1 MLHGLWTPGRG
12 LMLWEDDDAPSGDR
26 RSADTPEL
34 PPHLAKVMSRRMRHR
49 ADVTL
54 PTPRG
59 HVAVSMPSI
68 ALAPA
73 DAVELLLRVPPRH
86 PAISGDLRYLAL
98 VVAGVER
105 WVRAARVVPVQV
117 RFESQWWL
125 RWRLVGGEPQRAWRA
140 ELAAAMPPVQS
151 AEGGARAVLD
161 DLLAE
166 VTDPIVR
173 RVIGRPGVEHPLLW
187 SLVEEEPYEEGSAR
201 SEAALEQW
209 RASLRGDEPELVLRL
224 TEPDDDEETGEPLWP
239 LEVLLRPDGEA
250 PTPVVVHRGGA
261 PGAHGGGAPGVRD
274 AELFRVA
281 VAKLGEA
288 MAAYEPLRSMA
299 TDTGSLDML
308 LPTAAVTDFV
318 LHGVEKLRAVSV
330 GVLLPRA
337 WSRLDASLR
346 LKVDSPPSPTA
357 ENRAAGLDE
366 IVSYDWQLAIGDME
380 LTPEE
385 MARLA
390 STKGDLVRL
399 RGTWVQA
406 DGTALSRAIEY
417 VKKQN
422 RDRALPLA
430 DVLGQLSAEKPPPVP
445 VERIEA
451 TGWAQKLLDPD
462 RRPEPVEV
470 PDSVHA
476 TLRPYQQR
484 GVEWLAFMSSAGLG
498 AVLAD
503 DMGLGKTLQL
513 LVLLAHER
521 SVTPTLLV
529 APMSVVGNWQR
540 EAAKFVP
547 TLRVLVHHGP
557 DRATGDDLTA
567 AVRSHDLVVTTY
579 ALLARDVGELSA
591 QTWRRVVLDEA
602 QHVKNSSTA
611 QARAARAIPAAHR
624 IALTGTPVENRLD
637 ELRSIFD
644 FCNPGILGTPA
655 TFRARFAIPIE
666 REKEETAVARLRS
679 LTSPFVLRRVKT
691 DETVIADLPDK
702 FEMTVRSNL
711 TAEQA
716 SLYQAVVDEMM
727 RQIAESEGMARK
739 GAVLGALTRLKQVC
753 NHPAHFLDDGSTV
766 LRRGKHRSGKLALV
780 DDILDSV
787 LGDGE
792 KALLFTQFTAFGSM
806 VAPYL
811 ERRFGV
817 PVPFLHGGVSK
828 GRRDAMVEEF
838 QSAGGPPIMVLSLKA
853 GGTGLNLTA
862 ANHVVHLDRWWNP
875 AVENQAT
882 DRAFRIGQRKDVQVR
897 KLLCVG
903 TVEERIDTMLTTKK
917 DLADLA
923 VGSGESWITE
933 LSTGE
938 LRDLLTLSEDAVG
951 D

>member
-1 MLHGLWTPGRG
+1 MLHGLWTPGSG
-12 LMLWEDDDAPSGDR
+12 LLLWDDDEAGGSSEGLPAP
-26 RSADTPEL
+26 
-34 PPHLAKVMSRRMRHR
+34 LAKVMARRMRHR
-49 ADVTL
+49 ANVTL
-54 PTPRG
+54 PSPRG
-59 HVAVSMPSI
+59 HVSVSMPAI
-68 ALAPA
+68 ALAPL
-73 DAVELLLRVPPRH
+73 DAAELLLRVPLDH
-86 PAISGDLRYLAL
+86 PEVSGDLRYLS
-98 VVAGVER
+98 VVVRGVER
-105 WVRAARVVPVQV
+105 WARAGRVVPQQI
-117 RFESQWWL
+117 RFESQWWI
-125 RWRLVGGEPQRAWRA
+125 RWRLLGGEPQRAWRA

-151 AEGGARAVLD
+151 ADSGARVVLD
-161 DLLAE
+161 DLVSE

-173 RVIGRPGVEHPLLW
+173 RILGHPEVQHPLLV
-187 SLVEEEPYEEGSAR
+187 SLVEDEPYQQGSAR
-201 SEAALEQW
+201 SESALQQW
-209 RASLRGDEPELVLRL
+209 RDSLGGDEAELVLRL
-224 TEPDDDEETGEPLWP
+224 AEPDVEDDDLPGSSEVLWP

-250 PTPVVVHRGGA
+250 PVPVG
-261 PGAHGGGAPGVRD
+261 RD
-274 AELFRVA
+274 ADRFRLA
-281 VAKLGEA
+281 VSRLGAA
-288 MAAYEPLRSMA
+288 MAAYSPLRDLA
-299 TDTGSLDML
+299 TEPGSLDML
-308 LPTAAVTDFV
+308 MPTDAVTDFV
-318 LHGVEKLRAVSV
+318 LHGVDALRQAKVA
-330 GVLLPRA
+330 VLLPRA
-337 WSRLDASLR
+337 WARAESSLR
-346 LKVDSPPSPTA
+346 LSVQSPASPTA
-357 ENRAAGLDE
+357 ENRAVGLDE
-366 IVSYDWQLAIGDME
+366 IVSYDWQLAVGDMM

-385 MARLA
+385 MSRLA
-390 STKGDLVRL
+390 ASKGDLVRL
-399 RGTWVQA
+399 RGNWVQA
-406 DGTALSRAIEY
+406 DGAALARAVEY
-417 VKKQN
+417 VRKQN
-422 RDRALPLA
+422 RQRSLSLA
-430 DVLGQLSAEKPPPVP
+430 DLLGELRAETPPPLP
-445 VERIEA
+445 VAEITA

-462 RRPEPVEV
+462 RRPEPVEI
-470 PDSVHA
+470 PSTVHA

-521 SVTPTLLV
+521 AIASDPGPTLLV

-547 TLRVLVHHGP
+547 DLRVHVHHGP
-557 DRATGDDLTA
+557 ARLSGDELGEVVRA
-567 AVRSHDLVVTTY
+567 SDLVVTTY
-579 ALLARDVGELSA
+579 ALLARDVADLSLHR
-591 QTWRRVVLDEA
+591 WRRLVLDEA
-602 QHVKNSSTA
+602 QHIKNSATA
-611 QARAARAIPAAHR
+611 AARAARTLPAAHR

-644 FCNPGILGTPA
+644 FCNPGILGNAA

-666 REKEETAVARLRS
+666 REKEEGAVARLRS

-691 DETVIADLPDK
+691 DRTVIADLPDK

-716 SLYQAVVDEMM
+716 GLYQAVVEDMM
-727 RQIAESEGMARK
+727 RRIDESEGMARK

-753 NHPAHFLDDGSTV
+753 NHPAHFLDDGSTI

-780 DDILDSV
+780 DDILESV

-811 ERRFGV
+811 EHRFGTT
-817 PVPFLHGGVSK
+817 VPFLHGGVSK
-828 GRRDAMVEEF
+828 KARDGMVEQF
-838 QSAGGPPIMVLSLKA
+838 QSGDGPPVMLLSLKA

-903 TVEERIDTMLTTKK
+903 TVEERIDAMLTTKK

-923 VGSGESWITE
+923 VGSGENWITE

-938 LRDLLTLSEDAVG
+938 LRELLSLSDDAVG
-951 D
+951 E

>member
-1 MLHGLWTPGRG
+1 MLHGLWTPGSG
-12 LMLWEDDDAPSGDR
+12 LMLWEDDVAAGGSDEAG
-26 RSADTPEL
+26 EL
-34 PPHLAKVMSRRMRHR
+34 PPYLAKIVSRRMRHR
-49 ADVTL
+49 ANVTL
-54 PTPRG
+54 PSPGG
-59 HVAVSMPSI
+59 HTVVSMPAV
-68 ALAPA
+68 ALAPV
-73 DAVELLLRVPPRH
+73 DAAEALLRVPTDHRG
-86 PAISGDLRYLAL
+86 ISGDLRYLAVL
-98 VVAGVER
+98 AAGVER
-105 WVRAARVVPVQV
+105 WVRAGRVVPRQT
-117 RFESQWWL
+117 REDSQWWT
-125 RWRLVGGEPQRAWRA
+125 RWTLVGGEPQRAWRA

-161 DLLAE
+161 DILTE
-166 VTDPIVR
+166 ITDPVVR
-173 RVIGRPGVEHPLLW
+173 RVIGRPDVEHPLLV
-187 SLVEEEPYEEGSAR
+187 SLVEEEPYEDGSAR

-209 RASLRGDEPELVLRL
+209 RASLRSDEPDLLLRL
-224 TEPDDDEETGEPLWP
+224 TEPEDDGEENPLWP
-239 LEVLLRPDGEA
+239 LEVLLRAEGEA
-250 PTPVVVHRGGA
+250 PRHVVLHRGSGA
-261 PGAHGGGAPGVRD
+261 VEGGIRD
-274 AELFRVA
+274 AESFRVA

-288 MAAYEPLRSMA
+288 MAAYEPLRGMD
-299 TDTGSLDML
+299 TDPGSLDML
-308 LPTAAVTDFV
+308 LPTEAVTDFV
-318 LHGVEKLRAVSV
+318 LHGVEKLRAASV

-337 WSRLDASLR
+337 WSALDASLR
-346 LKVDSPPSPTA
+346 LKVDTPPSPTA
-357 ENRAAGLDE
+357 ENRAVGLDE
-366 IVSYDWQLAIGDME
+366 IVAYDWQLAIGDMV

-385 MARLA
+385 MARL
-390 STKGDLVRL
+390 SSSKGDLVRL
-399 RGTWVQA
+399 RGKWVQA
-406 DGTALSRAIEY
+406 DGAVLGRAIEY

-422 RDRALPLA
+422 RDRSLPLA
-430 DVLGQLSAEKPPPVP
+430 AVLGQLSAEVPPPLP
-445 VERIEA
+445 VEEIVA
-451 TGWAQKLLDPD
+451 TGWAEKLLDPD

-470 PDSVHA
+470 PASVDA

-521 SVTPTLLV
+521 VGRTDADGSPTLLV

-547 TLRVLVHHGP
+547 GLRVYVHHGP
-557 DRATGDDLTA
+557 DRASGEEFAA
-567 AVRSHDLVVTTY
+567 AVRRHDLVVTTY
-579 ALLARDVGELSA
+579 ALLARDVAELSA
-591 QTWRRVVLDEA
+591 QTWRRMVLDEA
-602 QHVKNSSTA
+602 QHIKNSNTA
-611 QARAARAIPAAHR
+611 QARAARAVPAAHR

-644 FCNPGILGTPA
+644 FCNPGILGSVS
-655 TFRARFAIPIE
+655 TFRARFAVPIE
-666 REKEETAVARLRS
+666 REKDEGAVARLRS

-691 DETVIADLPDK
+691 DKTVIADLPDK

-711 TAEQA
+711 TSEQA
-716 SLYQAVVDEMM
+716 GLYQAVVDEMM
-727 RQIAESEGMARK
+727 RQISETEGMARK

-753 NHPAHFLDDGSTV
+753 NHPAHFLDDGSTI

-828 GRRDAMVEEF
+828 GRRDAMVEQF
-838 QSAGGPPIMVLSLKA
+838 QTADGPPIMLLSLKA

-903 TVEERIDTMLTTKK
+903 TVEERIDAMLTTKK